1 MTVSK
6 KLRVVHYL
14 NQFFGGLGSEE
25 QAHQGPQVV
34 DGAKG
39 PGRAIQNRLGEKGE
53 VVATAICGDDYAG
66 ERIDDTAEAILRLIR
81 PYHPDILIAGPAF
94 EAGRY
99 GVACGAICKKVQEAL
114 MIPVVTGMYAEN
126 PGVDLYHQD
135 VYIVQTGDS
144 VKTMDTSITAMV
156 NLALKLAAGQTVGKP
171 AQEGYFPRGIL
182 VNEVC
187 DKNGAARAV
196 AMLLDKLK
204 GQPFDPEVIQPTH
217 YPVSAAPRIRDMGR
231 STIALVTD
239 GGLVPAGNPDGI
251 ETKNATRY
259 GGYGFKDVDALA
271 SKDYDISHS
280 GYANVH
286 TRYNPN
292 RLIPVDAMRDIEREK
307 GIGKLHERFYSTTGV
322 ATRLEIARKMGRAI
336 AAELKSEGV
345 SGAILTST

>member
-1 MTVSK
+1 MSK
-6 KLRVVHYL
+6 KIRVVHYL
-14 NQFFGGLGSEE
+14 NQFFGGFGGEE
-25 QAHQGPQVV
+25 QAHQGPQIV
-34 DGAKG
+34 DGLRG
-39 PGRAIQNRLGEKGE
+39 PGRAIQNRLAERGE

-66 ERIDDTAEAILRLIR
+66 EKIEETADEIVRLIR
-81 PYHPDILIAGPAF
+81 PYHPDVVIAGPAF

-99 GVACGAICKKVQEAL
+99 GVACGAICKKVQEVL
-114 MIPVVTGMYAEN
+114 KIPVVTGMYAEN

-144 VKTMDTSITAMV
+144 VRTMDDAIIKMV
-156 NLALKLAAGQTVGKP
+156 NLAMKLAAGHAIDKP
-171 AQEGYFPRGIL
+171 ANEGYFPRGIL

-187 DKNGAARAV
+187 DNNGAARAV
-196 AMLLDKLK
+196 AMLLDKMK
-204 GQPFDPEVIQPTH
+204 GRPFDPEVIQPTH
-217 YPVSAAPRIRDMGR
+217 YPVSAAPRIKDMR
-231 STIALVTD
+231 SSTIALVTD

-251 ETKNATRY
+251 ESKNATRF
-259 GGYGFKDVDALA
+259 GGYDFKNMDSLA
-271 SKDYDISHS
+271 AKDYDINHS

-286 TRYNPN
+286 TRHNPN
-292 RLIPVDAMRDIEREK
+292 RLIPVDAMREIEREK